1 MELMINKKRVIVL
14 IFFFTFLL
22 VHSSFARRSKEQDMF
37 SWLDVYIAE
46 NVLER
51 EQLLEASYRNG
62 SPILSFTN
70 PNEVSEYLIARDSRS
85 GEIIAG
91 YHYIFKPSCNE
102 DLYLDGNIFVA
113 LEYRGQG
120 IGLEIFQRLI
130 NSVKNRG
137 YNGLYFYV
145 LEDVVNFYERF
156 GAIILHRTIFDRLF
170 KIQKMY
176 YNILDN

>member
-1 MELMINKKRVIVL
+1 LDIHIV
-14 IFFFTFLL
+14 
-22 VHSSFARRSKEQDMF
+22 ED
-37 SWLDVYIAE
+37 DV
-46 NVLER
+46 ER
-51 EQLLEASYRNG
+51 EELLEASYRNG
-62 SPILSFTN
+62 SPIFSFTN
-70 PNEVSEYLIARDSRS
+70 PNEVSEYLITRDSRS

-91 YHYIFKPSCNE
+91 YYYVFKPGYSDE
-102 DLYLDGNIFVA
+102 VYLDGNIFVA